1 MNADLPNNDV
11 LDLSNAAL
19 NREVIDMAEID
30 LTDGLPNAWRS
41 RVALAL
47 DVDDAVE
54 ADRLVRDLSPWFG
67 VVKIGLELFTACGP
81 DIVATMLNRDVD
93 VFLDLKLHDIPTTV
107 GKASRVLGS
116 VGVRYLTMHAFGGA
130 DMLRAGV
137 EGLAEGASS
146 AGLDT
151 PTMAIAVTILTSD
164 AGAPP
169 HILGKRISAA
179 LEGGAG
185 GIVCSAANVSEAKS
199 IAPSLTA
206 VVPGI
211 RAAGGNANDQKF
223 PVTPGAAF
231 SNGADLIVVGRAVT
245 GFTSTDDRQTAAA
258 ELFAT
263 L

>member
-1 MNADLPNNDV
+1 MAD
-11 LDLSNAAL
+11 
-19 NREVIDMAEID
+19 ID

-41 RVALAL
+41 RTALAL

-54 ADRLVRDLSPWFG
+54 ADRLVRDLAPWFG
-67 VVKIGLELFTACGP
+67 VAKIGLELFTACGP
-81 DIVATMLNRDVD
+81 DIVGTMLNRNVD

-107 GKASRVLGS
+107 GKAARVLGS

-137 EGLAEGASS
+137 EGLAEGAAS
-146 AGLDT
+146 AGLEA
-151 PTMAIAVTILTSD
+151 PTMALAVTILTSD

-169 HILGKRISAA
+169 HILSKRIEAA

-199 IAPSLTA
+199 IAPQLTA

-211 RAAGGNANDQKF
+211 RAEGGAANDQKF
-223 PVTPGAAF
+223 PVTPRAAF

-245 GFTSTDDRQTAAA
+245 GFKTTEDRQTAAA